1 MVAQTCNPSYLGAET
16 GGRKFK
22 ASLGYSLSNLA
33 RRGIKIRIRKR
44 ARDIVHWQ
52 KICLAY
58 IRL

>member
-16 GGRKFK
+16 GGSKFK
-22 ASLGYSLSNLA
+22 ANLSYSLSNLA
-33 RRGIKIRIRKR
+33 RHSIKIRTRKR
-44 ARDIVHWQ
+44 TRDIVHWQ